1 MLGSA
6 ALSELPISALS
17 AAGPGSVAV
26 AVCTAVG
33 QGSVAMG
40 RPGTAF
46 AAVAARASARVDR
59 ELTHSGFTCAS
70 SVAFAVGRADFGT
83 TAAIAHTRVL
93 PPLQAHSQA
102 LNALTSALTTVR
114 EDRRASSLALPLVVT
129 ATTVVLPVLVA
140 SSRPD
145 ESD

>member
-17 AAGPGSVAV
+17 SAGSAGGVAV
-26 AVCTAVG
+26 AVCSAVG

-40 RPGTAF
+40 RPGAAF
-46 AAVAARASARVDR
+46 AAVAARANIRVDR
-59 ELTHSGFTCAS
+59 DLTHSGFACGS

-83 TAAIAHTRVL
+83 TAAIARTRVL
-93 PPLQAHSQA
+93 PPLQAYSQA
-102 LNALTSALTTVR
+102 LSPLTSALTTVR

-129 ATTVVLPVLVA
+129 ATTVVLPVVVA
-140 SSRPD
+140 SSHLEAD
-145 ESD
+145 